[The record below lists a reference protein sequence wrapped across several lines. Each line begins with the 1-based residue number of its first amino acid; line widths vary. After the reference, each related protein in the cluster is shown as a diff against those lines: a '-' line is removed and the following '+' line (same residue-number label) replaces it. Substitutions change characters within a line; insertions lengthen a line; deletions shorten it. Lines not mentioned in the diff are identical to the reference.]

1 MDDLPVNERL
11 TIPAKELR
19 ISFARSGG
27 PGGQNVN
34 KVETKVEI
42 RWRPNESSALAGGDR
57 GWLLA
62 RLAHRLTA
70 AGDLVV
76 TSSRTRDQNRNRED
90 ARAKLAAIV
99 ARAAAPPAVRKRTKP
114 SRAAVEKRLREKRER
129 SGVKL
134 GRGDSRYP
142 PVE

>member
-1 MDDLPVNERL
+1 MEDLPVNERL
-11 TIPAKELR
+11 TIPAGELR
-19 ISFARSGG
+19 VSFARSGG

-42 RWRPNESSALAGGDR
+42 RWRPEESSALAGGDR
-57 GWLLA
+57 GWLLS

-90 ARAKLAAIV
+90 ARAKLAAMV

-134 GRGDSRYP
+134 DRGESRYP